1 MGESLSTWTPSCNG
15 AVRVE
20 LSGQR
25 TTSDSGALLLREAL
39 DNSGV
44 IEALE
49 DNLVDQ
55 RNPLRI
61 LIRWPV
67 SCVPWC
73 CSDARGTTPLAQ
85 DRPSQATLSRLLT
98 CLGRND
104 NIDVV
109 HEGLLRLVLWRLT
122 SLKNG
127 ERPRQLTLDIDG
139 LPIEVHGHQGGSA
152 FHGLYGARIDSP
164 LVASLA
170 EIGDMVGGV
179 LREGNAG
186 PAENADTWIPHLV
199 RRLNESTGAQ
209 VRVRIDAGFT
219 DNATLEALEDR
230 EIEYLGRLRSHTG
243 LQKLAAPLLK
253 RPPGRPPEQPR
264 EWCHDLAYQAGSWP
278 APRRV
283 VLVVQERPDDLL
295 LHAFFLVTNLGKF
308 DWPPEKVLALYR
320 KRGSAEAH
328 MGEVKSALDVHLS
341 STDRGASTVQD
352 VMARNEVSLLLSL
365 YAYQV
370 LHGLRCLLERQTRQ
384 GWSLSRMREQV
395 LKAAATLKA
404 ARSANHRSSRSRYR
418 QVVADAAE
426 GVAKADRVELT
437 LQRDH
442 HSIRKRATAA
452 AVGDHDCL
460 DGRNRFQRA
469 IKKRK
474 KDRAPVLLNSYSR

>member
-49 DNLVDQ
+49 DNLVD
-55 RNPLRI
+55 RRHPLRI
-61 LIRWPV
+61 RHSLASQLRTLVLQRAMGWIDLSDTDTLRRDPLWQLA
-67 SCVPWC
+67 
-73 CSDARGTTPLAQ
+73 CSDARGMTPLVQ
-85 DRPSQATLSRLLT
+85 DRPSQATLSRLLS

-104 NIDVV
+104 NIDAV
-109 HEGLLRLVLWRLT
+109 HEGLLRLVVWRLT
-122 SLKNG
+122 SLQNG
-127 ERPRQLTLDIDG
+127 ERPKQLTLDIDG

-152 FHGLYGARIDSP
+152 YHGLYGARIYSP

-170 EIGDMVGGV
+170 ETGDMVGGL

-219 DNATLEALEDR
+219 DNATLAALEERD
-230 EIEYLGRLRSHTG
+230 IEYLGRLRSHTG
-243 LQKLAAPLLK
+243 LQKLAAPHLK

-264 EWCHDLAYQAGSWP
+264 EWCHDLEYQAGSWS

-395 LKAAATLKA
+395 LKVAATLRLH
-404 ARSANHRSSRSRYR
+404 ARRITVHL
-418 QVVADAAE
+418 
-426 GVAKADRVELT
+426 G
-437 LQRDH
+437 
-442 HSIRKRATAA
+442 AA
-452 AVGDHDCL
+452 AD
-460 DGRNRFQRA
+460 
-469 IKKRK
+469 KWW
-474 KDRAPVLLNSYSR
+474 PTLLKGLPKLTALS

>member
-25 TTSDSGALLLREAL
+25 TTSDSGALLLREVL

-61 LIRWPV
+61 RHSLASQLRTLVLQRAMGWIDLSDTDSLRRDPLWQLA
-67 SCVPWC
+67 
-73 CSDARGTTPLAQ
+73 CSDARGMTPLAQ

-104 NIDVV
+104 NIDAV
-109 HEGLLRLVLWRLT
+109 HEGLLRLVVWRLT

-127 ERPRQLTLDIDG
+127 ERPKQLTLDIDG

-152 FHGLYGARIDSP
+152 YHGLYGTRIYSP
-164 LVASLA
+164 LIASLA
-170 EIGDMVGGV
+170 ETGDMVGGL

-199 RRLNESTGAQ
+199 KRLNESTGAQ

-219 DNATLEALEDR
+219 DNDTLEALEERD
-230 EIEYLGRLRSHTG
+230 IEYLGRLRSHKG
-243 LQKLAAPLLK
+243 LQKLAAPFLK

-264 EWCHDLAYQAGSWP
+264 EWCHDLEYQAGSWP

-295 LHAFFLVTNLGKF
+295 LHAFFLVTNLSKF
-308 DWPPEKVLALYR
+308 DWPPEKILALYR

-395 LKAAATLKA
+395 LKVAATLRLH
-404 ARSANHRSSRSRYR
+404 ARRITVHL
-418 QVVADAAE
+418 
-426 GVAKADRVELT
+426 G
-437 LQRDH
+437 
-442 HSIRKRATAA
+442 AA
-452 AVGDHDCL
+452 AD
-460 DGRNRFQRA
+460 
-469 IKKRK
+469 KWW
-474 KDRAPVLLNSYSR
+474 PTLLKGLPKLTALS

>member
-49 DNLVDQ
+49 DNLVD
-55 RNPLRI
+55 RRHPLRI
-61 LIRWPV
+61 RHSLASQLRTLVLQRAMGWIDLSDTDTLRRDPLWQLA
-67 SCVPWC
+67 
-73 CSDARGTTPLAQ
+73 CSDARGMTPLVQ
-85 DRPSQATLSRLLT
+85 DRPSQATLSRLLS

-104 NIDVV
+104 NIDAV
-109 HEGLLRLVLWRLT
+109 HEGLLRLVVWRLT
-122 SLKNG
+122 SLQNG
-127 ERPRQLTLDIDG
+127 ERPKQLTLDIDG
-139 LPIEVHGHQGGSA
+139 LPIEVHGHQGGSVY
-152 FHGLYGARIDSP
+152 HGLYGARIYSP

-170 EIGDMVGGV
+170 ETGDMVGGL

-219 DNATLEALEDR
+219 DNATLEALEECD
-230 EIEYLGRLRSHTG
+230 IEYLGRLRSHSG
-243 LQKLAAPLLK
+243 LQKLAAPHLK

-264 EWCHDLAYQAGSWP
+264 EWCHDLEYQAGSWS

-395 LKAAATLKA
+395 LKVTATLRLHARRITVHLGAAADKWWPTLLK
-404 ARSANHRSSRSRYR
+404 
-418 QVVADAAE
+418 
-426 GVAKADRVELT
+426 GLPKLT
-437 LQRDH
+437 AL
-442 HSIRKRATAA
+442 S
-452 AVGDHDCL
+452 
-460 DGRNRFQRA
+460 
-469 IKKRK
+469 
-474 KDRAPVLLNSYSR
+474 

>member
-1 MGESLSTWTPSCNG
+1 MFLPEHDSRGPLAMGESLSTWTPSCNG
-15 AVRVE
+15 SVRVE

-49 DNLVDQ
+49 DNLVD
-55 RNPLRI
+55 RRHPLRI
-61 LIRWPV
+61 RHSLASQLRTLVLQRAMGWIDLSDTDTLRRDPLWQLA
-67 SCVPWC
+67 
-73 CSDARGTTPLAQ
+73 CSDARGMTPLVQ
-85 DRPSQATLSRLLT
+85 DRPSQATLSRLLS

-104 NIDVV
+104 NIDAV
-109 HEGLLRLVLWRLT
+109 HEGLLRLVVWRLT
-122 SLKNG
+122 SLQNG
-127 ERPRQLTLDIDG
+127 ERPKQLTLDIDG
-139 LPIEVHGHQGGSA
+139 LPIKVHGHQDGSA
-152 FHGLYGARIDSP
+152 YHGLYGARIYSP

-170 EIGDMVGGV
+170 ETGDMVGGL

-219 DNATLEALEDR
+219 DNATLEALEERD
-230 EIEYLGRLRSHTG
+230 IEYLGRLRSHSG
-243 LQKLAAPLLK
+243 LQKLAAPHLK

-264 EWCHDLAYQAGSWP
+264 EWCHDLEYQAGSWS

-395 LKAAATLKA
+395 LKVAATLRLH
-404 ARSANHRSSRSRYR
+404 ARRITVHL
-418 QVVADAAE
+418 
-426 GVAKADRVELT
+426 G
-437 LQRDH
+437 
-442 HSIRKRATAA
+442 AA
-452 AVGDHDCL
+452 AD
-460 DGRNRFQRA
+460 
-469 IKKRK
+469 KWW
-474 KDRAPVLLNSYSR
+474 PTLLKGLPKLTPLS

>member
-1 MGESLSTWTPSCNG
+1 MGENLSTWTPSCNG

-49 DNLVDQ
+49 DNLVDL
-55 RNPLRI
+55 RNPLRVRHSLASQLRTLVLQRAMGWI
-61 LIRWPV
+61 DLSDTDSLRRDRLWQLA
-67 SCVPWC
+67 
-73 CSDARGTTPLAQ
+73 CSDARGTMPLAQ
-85 DRPSQATLSRLLT
+85 DRPSQATLSRLLS
-98 CLGRND
+98 CLGRDD
-104 NIDVV
+104 NIDAV
-109 HEGLLRLVLWRLT
+109 HEGLLRLVVWRLT
-122 SLKNG
+122 SLQNG
-127 ERPRQLTLDIDG
+127 ERPKQLTLDIDG

-152 FHGLYGARIDSP
+152 YHGLYGARIYSP

-170 EIGDMVGGV
+170 ETGDMVGGL

-199 RRLNESTGAQ
+199 KRLNESTGAQ

-219 DNATLEALEDR
+219 DNDTLEALEDR
-230 EIEYLGRLRSHTG
+230 GIEYLGRLRSHTG
-243 LQKLAAPLLK
+243 LQKLAAPHLK

-264 EWCHDLAYQAGSWP
+264 EWCHDLEYQAGSWS

-395 LKAAATLKA
+395 LKVAATLRLH
-404 ARSANHRSSRSRYR
+404 ARRITVHL
-418 QVVADAAE
+418 
-426 GVAKADRVELT
+426 G
-437 LQRDH
+437 
-442 HSIRKRATAA
+442 AA
-452 AVGDHDCL
+452 AD
-460 DGRNRFQRA
+460 
-469 IKKRK
+469 KWW
-474 KDRAPVLLNSYSR
+474 PTLLKGLPKLTALS

>member
-49 DNLVDQ
+49 DNLVD
-55 RNPLRI
+55 RRHPLRI
-61 LIRWPV
+61 RHSLASQLRTLVLQRAMGWIDLSDTDTLRRDPLWQLA
-67 SCVPWC
+67 
-73 CSDARGTTPLAQ
+73 CSDARGMTPLAQ
-85 DRPSQATLSRLLT
+85 ERPSQATLSRLLT

-104 NIDVV
+104 NIDAV
-109 HEGLLRLVLWRLT
+109 HEGLLRLVVWRLT

-127 ERPRQLTLDIDG
+127 ERPEQLTLDIDG
-139 LPIEVHGHQGGSA
+139 LPIEVHGYQGGSA
-152 FHGLYGARIDSP
+152 FHGLYGARIYSP

-170 EIGDMVGGV
+170 ETGDMVGGL

-199 RRLNESTGAQ
+199 RRLNESLGAR

-219 DNATLEALEDR
+219 DNDTLEALEDR
-230 EIEYLGRLRSHTG
+230 GIEYLGRLRSHSG
-243 LQKLAAPLLK
+243 LQKLAAPYLK
-253 RPPGRPPEQPR
+253 RPRGRPPEQPR
-264 EWCHDLAYQAGSWP
+264 EWCHDLEYQAGSWP

-308 DWPPEKVLALYR
+308 AWPPEKVLALYR

-352 VMARNEVSLLLSL
+352 VMARNEVSLLLNL

-370 LHGLRCLLERQTRQ
+370 LHGLRRLLESRTHQ

-395 LKAAATLKA
+395 LKVAATLSLH
-404 ARSANHRSSRSRYR
+404 ARRITVHLG
-418 QVVADAAE
+418 DAADKWWPTLLK
-426 GVAKADRVELT
+426 GLPRLT
-437 LQRDH
+437 
-442 HSIRKRATAA
+442 
-452 AVGDHDCL
+452 
-460 DGRNRFQRA
+460 
-469 IKKRK
+469 
-474 KDRAPVLLNSYSR
+474 VLS

>member
-1 MGESLSTWTPSCNG
+1 MFLPEHDSRGPLAMGESLSTWTPSCNG

-49 DNLVDQ
+49 DNLVD
-55 RNPLRI
+55 RRHPLRI
-61 LIRWPV
+61 RHSLASQLRTLVLQRAMGWIDLSDTDTLRRDPLWQLA
-67 SCVPWC
+67 
-73 CSDARGTTPLAQ
+73 CSDARGMTPLVQ
-85 DRPSQATLSRLLT
+85 DRPSQATLSRLLS

-104 NIDVV
+104 NIDAV
-109 HEGLLRLVLWRLT
+109 HEGLLRLVVWRLT
-122 SLKNG
+122 SLQNG
-127 ERPRQLTLDIDG
+127 ERPKQLTLDIDG

-152 FHGLYGARIDSP
+152 FHGLYGARIYSP

-170 EIGDMVGGV
+170 ETGDMLGGL

-219 DNATLEALEDR
+219 DNATLEALEER
-230 EIEYLGRLRSHTG
+230 NIEYLGRLRSHSG
-243 LQKLAAPLLK
+243 LQKLAAPHLK
-253 RPPGRPPEQPR
+253 RPPGRPPEHPR
-264 EWCHDLAYQAGSWP
+264 EWCHDLEYQAGSWS

-283 VLVVQERPDDLL
+283 MLVVQERPDDLL

-395 LKAAATLKA
+395 LKVAATLRLH
-404 ARSANHRSSRSRYR
+404 ARRITVHL
-418 QVVADAAE
+418 
-426 GVAKADRVELT
+426 G
-437 LQRDH
+437 
-442 HSIRKRATAA
+442 AA
-452 AVGDHDCL
+452 AD
-460 DGRNRFQRA
+460 
-469 IKKRK
+469 KWW
-474 KDRAPVLLNSYSR
+474 PTLLKGLPKLTALS

>member
-49 DNLVDQ
+49 DNLVD
-55 RNPLRI
+55 RRHPLRI
-61 LIRWPV
+61 LHSLASQLRTLVLQRAMGWIDLSDTDTLRRDPLWQLA
-67 SCVPWC
+67 
-73 CSDARGTTPLAQ
+73 CSDARGMTPLVQ
-85 DRPSQATLSRLLT
+85 DRPSQATLSRLLS

-104 NIDVV
+104 NIDAV
-109 HEGLLRLVLWRLT
+109 HEGLLRLVVWRLT
-122 SLKNG
+122 SLQNG
-127 ERPRQLTLDIDG
+127 ERPKQLTLDIDG

-152 FHGLYGARIDSP
+152 YHGLYGARIYSP

-170 EIGDMVGGV
+170 ETGDMVGGL

-219 DNATLEALEDR
+219 DNATLAALEERD
-230 EIEYLGRLRSHTG
+230 IEYLGRLRSHTG
-243 LQKLAAPLLK
+243 LQKLAAPHLK

-264 EWCHDLAYQAGSWP
+264 EWCHDLEYQAGSWS

-395 LKAAATLKA
+395 LKVAATLRLH
-404 ARSANHRSSRSRYR
+404 ARRITVHL
-418 QVVADAAE
+418 
-426 GVAKADRVELT
+426 G
-437 LQRDH
+437 
-442 HSIRKRATAA
+442 AA
-452 AVGDHDCL
+452 AD
-460 DGRNRFQRA
+460 
-469 IKKRK
+469 KWW
-474 KDRAPVLLNSYSR
+474 PTLLKGLPKLTALS

>member
-1 MGESLSTWTPSCNG
+1 MGESLSTWTPSCNSS
-15 AVRVE
+15 VRVE

-49 DNLVDQ
+49 DNLVDL
-55 RNPLRI
+55 RNPLRVRHSLASQLRTLVLQRAMGWI
-61 LIRWPV
+61 DLSDTDSLRRDRLWQLA
-67 SCVPWC
+67 
-73 CSDARGTTPLAQ
+73 CSDARGTMPLAQ

-152 FHGLYGARIDSP
+152 YHGLYGARIYSP

-170 EIGDMVGGV
+170 ETGDMVGGL

-199 RRLNESTGAQ
+199 KRLNESTGAQ

-219 DNATLEALEDR
+219 DNDTLEALEDR
-230 EIEYLGRLRSHTG
+230 GIEYLGRLRSHTG

-264 EWCHDLAYQAGSWP
+264 EWCHDLEYQAGSWS

-341 STDRGASTVQD
+341 STDRGASTVQG

-395 LKAAATLKA
+395 LKVAATLRLH
-404 ARSANHRSSRSRYR
+404 ARRITVHL
-418 QVVADAAE
+418 
-426 GVAKADRVELT
+426 G
-437 LQRDH
+437 
-442 HSIRKRATAA
+442 AA
-452 AVGDHDCL
+452 AD
-460 DGRNRFQRA
+460 
-469 IKKRK
+469 KWW
-474 KDRAPVLLNSYSR
+474 PTLLKGLPKLTALS

>member
-1 MGESLSTWTPSCNG
+1 MGESLSTWTPSCNSS
-15 AVRVE
+15 VRVE

-49 DNLVDQ
+49 DNLVDL
-55 RNPLRI
+55 RNPLRVRHSLASQLRTLVLQRAMGWI
-61 LIRWPV
+61 DLSDTDSLRRDRLWQLA
-67 SCVPWC
+67 

-104 NIDVV
+104 NIDAV

-152 FHGLYGARIDSP
+152 YHGLYGARIYSP

-170 EIGDMVGGV
+170 ETGDMVGGL

-199 RRLNESTGAQ
+199 KRLNESTGAQ

-219 DNATLEALEDR
+219 DNDTLEALEDR
-230 EIEYLGRLRSHTG
+230 GIEYLGRLRSHTG

-308 DWPPEKVLALYR
+308 DWPPEKILALYR

-395 LKAAATLKA
+395 LKVAATLRLH
-404 ARSANHRSSRSRYR
+404 ARRITVHL
-418 QVVADAAE
+418 
-426 GVAKADRVELT
+426 G
-437 LQRDH
+437 
-442 HSIRKRATAA
+442 AA
-452 AVGDHDCL
+452 AD
-460 DGRNRFQRA
+460 
-469 IKKRK
+469 KWW
-474 KDRAPVLLNSYSR
+474 PTLLKGLPKLTALS

>member
-44 IEALE
+44 VEALE
-49 DNLVDQ
+49 DNLVDL

-61 LIRWPV
+61 RHSLASQLRTLVLQRAMGWIDLSDTDSLRRDPLWQLA
-67 SCVPWC
+67 
-73 CSDARGTTPLAQ
+73 CSDARGMTPLAQ

-104 NIDVV
+104 NIDAV

-152 FHGLYGARIDSP
+152 YHGLYGARIYSP

-170 EIGDMVGGV
+170 ETGDMVGGL

-199 RRLNESTGAQ
+199 KRLNESTGAQ

-219 DNATLEALEDR
+219 DNDTLEALEDR
-230 EIEYLGRLRSHTG
+230 GIEYLGRLRSHTG

-264 EWCHDLAYQAGSWP
+264 EWCHDLEYQAGSWS

-395 LKAAATLKA
+395 LKVAATLRLH
-404 ARSANHRSSRSRYR
+404 ARRITVHL
-418 QVVADAAE
+418 
-426 GVAKADRVELT
+426 G
-437 LQRDH
+437 
-442 HSIRKRATAA
+442 AA
-452 AVGDHDCL
+452 AD
-460 DGRNRFQRA
+460 
-469 IKKRK
+469 KWW
-474 KDRAPVLLNSYSR
+474 PTLLKGLPKLTALS

>member
-49 DNLVDQ
+49 DNLVD
-55 RNPLRI
+55 RRHPLRI
-61 LIRWPV
+61 LHSLASQLRTLVLQRAMGWIDLSDTDSLRRDRLWQLA
-67 SCVPWC
+67 
-73 CSDARGTTPLAQ
+73 CSDARGTMPLAQ

-152 FHGLYGARIDSP
+152 YHGLYGARIYSP

-170 EIGDMVGGV
+170 ETGDMVGGL

-199 RRLNESTGAQ
+199 KRLNESTGAQ

-219 DNATLEALEDR
+219 DNDTLEALEDR
-230 EIEYLGRLRSHTG
+230 GIEYLGRLRSHTG

-395 LKAAATLKA
+395 LKVAATLRLH
-404 ARSANHRSSRSRYR
+404 ARRITVHL
-418 QVVADAAE
+418 
-426 GVAKADRVELT
+426 G
-437 LQRDH
+437 
-442 HSIRKRATAA
+442 AA
-452 AVGDHDCL
+452 AD
-460 DGRNRFQRA
+460 
-469 IKKRK
+469 KWW
-474 KDRAPVLLNSYSR
+474 PTLLKGLPKLTALS

>member
-1 MGESLSTWTPSCNG
+1 MGESLSTWTPSCNSS
-15 AVRVE
+15 VRVE

-49 DNLVDQ
+49 DNLVDL
-55 RNPLRI
+55 RNPLRVRHSLASQLRTLVLQRAMGWI
-61 LIRWPV
+61 DLSDTDSLRRDRLWQLA
-67 SCVPWC
+67 
-73 CSDARGTTPLAQ
+73 CSDARGTMPLAQ

-152 FHGLYGARIDSP
+152 YHGLYGARIYSP

-170 EIGDMVGGV
+170 ETGDMVGGL

-199 RRLNESTGAQ
+199 KRLNESTGAQ

-219 DNATLEALEDR
+219 DNDTLEALEDR
-230 EIEYLGRLRSHTG
+230 GIEYLGRLRSHTG

-264 EWCHDLAYQAGSWP
+264 EWCHDLEYQAGSWS

-308 DWPPEKVLALYR
+308 DWPPEKILALYR

-395 LKAAATLKA
+395 LKVAATLRLH
-404 ARSANHRSSRSRYR
+404 ARRITVHL
-418 QVVADAAE
+418 
-426 GVAKADRVELT
+426 G
-437 LQRDH
+437 
-442 HSIRKRATAA
+442 AA
-452 AVGDHDCL
+452 AD
-460 DGRNRFQRA
+460 
-469 IKKRK
+469 KWW
-474 KDRAPVLLNSYSR
+474 PTLLKGLPKLTALS

>member
-1 MGESLSTWTPSCNG
+1 MGETVSPWIPSCNG
-15 AVRVE
+15 SIRVE
-20 LSGQR
+20 LDGQR

-44 IEALE
+44 IDALE
-49 DNLVDQ
+49 DNLFDQ
-55 RNPLRI
+55 RDPLRI
-61 LIRWPV
+61 RHSLASQLRTLVLQRAMGWIDLSDTDTLRHDPLWQLA
-67 SCVPWC
+67 
-73 CSDARGTTPLAQ
+73 CSDARGMTPLAQ

-98 CLGRND
+98 CLGRSD
-104 NIDVV
+104 NIDAV
-109 HEGLLRLVLWRLT
+109 HEGLLRLVVWRLT
-122 SLKNG
+122 SLEKG
-127 ERPRQLTLDIDG
+127 KRPDQLTLDIDG

-152 FHGLYGARIDSP
+152 FHGHYGARIYSP

-170 EIGDMVGGV
+170 ETGDMVGGL

-186 PAENADTWIPHLV
+186 PAEHADTWIPHLV

-219 DNATLEALEDR
+219 GNATLEALEERD
-230 EIEYLGRLRSHTG
+230 IEYLGRLRSHTG
-243 LQKLAAPLLK
+243 LQQLAEPYLK
-253 RPPGRPPEQPR
+253 RPRGRRPEQPR
-264 EWCHDLAYQAGSWP
+264 EWCHNLEYQAGSWSS
-278 APRRV
+278 PRRV

-295 LHAFFLVTNLGKF
+295 LHAFFLVTNLSKF

-370 LHGLRCLLERQTRQ
+370 LHGLRCLLVRQTRQ

-395 LKAAATLKA
+395 LKIAATISRH
-404 ARSANHRSSRSRYR
+404 ARRITVHLG
-418 QVVADAAE
+418 DAADKWWPTLLK
-426 GVAKADRVELT
+426 GLPKLT
-437 LQRDH
+437 AL
-442 HSIRKRATAA
+442 S
-452 AVGDHDCL
+452 
-460 DGRNRFQRA
+460 
-469 IKKRK
+469 
-474 KDRAPVLLNSYSR
+474 

>member
-1 MGESLSTWTPSCNG
+1 MGETLTTWSPSCNG
-15 AVRVE
+15 SVRVE

-49 DNLVDQ
+49 DNLVDF

-61 LIRWPV
+61 RHSLASQLRTLVLQRAMGWIDLSDTDTLRRDPLWQLA
-67 SCVPWC
+67 
-73 CSDARGTTPLAQ
+73 CSDARGMTPLAQ

-104 NIDVV
+104 NIDAV
-109 HEGLLRLVLWRLT
+109 HEGLLRLVVWRLA
-122 SLKNG
+122 SLQNG
-127 ERPRQLTLDIDG
+127 ERPKQLTLDIDG

-152 FHGLYGARIDSP
+152 FHGLYGARIYSP

-170 EIGDMVGGV
+170 ETGDMVGGL

-199 RRLNESTGAQ
+199 RRLNESTGAH

-219 DNATLEALEDR
+219 DNDTLAALEERD
-230 EIEYLGRLRSHTG
+230 IEYLGRLRSHTG
-243 LQKLAAPLLK
+243 LQKLAAPHLK

-264 EWCHDLAYQAGSWP
+264 EWCHDLEYQAGSWS

-295 LHAFFLVTNLGKF
+295 LHAFFLVTNLSKF

-384 GWSLSRMREQV
+384 GWSLSRMREQM
-395 LKAAATLKA
+395 LKVAATLSLH
-404 ARSANHRSSRSRYR
+404 ARRISVHL
-418 QVVADAAE
+418 
-426 GVAKADRVELT
+426 G
-437 LQRDH
+437 
-442 HSIRKRATAA
+442 AA
-452 AVGDHDCL
+452 AD
-460 DGRNRFQRA
+460 
-469 IKKRK
+469 KWW
-474 KDRAPVLLNSYSR
+474 PTLLKGLPKLTALS

>member
-1 MGESLSTWTPSCNG
+1 MGESLSTWTPSCNSS
-15 AVRVE
+15 VRVE

-39 DNSGV
+39 DNSGAV
-44 IEALE
+44 EALE
-49 DNLVDQ
+49 DNLVDP
-55 RNPLRI
+55 RHPLRI
-61 LIRWPV
+61 RHSLASQLRTLVLQRAMGWIDLSDTDSLRRDRLWQLA
-67 SCVPWC
+67 
-73 CSDARGTTPLAQ
+73 CSDARGTMPLAQ

-152 FHGLYGARIDSP
+152 YHGLYGARIYSP

-170 EIGDMVGGV
+170 ETGDMVGGL

-199 RRLNESTGAQ
+199 KRLNESTGAQ

-219 DNATLEALEDR
+219 DNDTLEALEDR
-230 EIEYLGRLRSHTG
+230 GIEYLGRLRSHTG

-341 STDRGASTVQD
+341 STDRGASTVQG

-395 LKAAATLKA
+395 LKVAATLRLH
-404 ARSANHRSSRSRYR
+404 ARRITVHL
-418 QVVADAAE
+418 
-426 GVAKADRVELT
+426 G
-437 LQRDH
+437 
-442 HSIRKRATAA
+442 AA
-452 AVGDHDCL
+452 AD
-460 DGRNRFQRA
+460 
-469 IKKRK
+469 KWW
-474 KDRAPVLLNSYSR
+474 PTLLKGLPKLTALS

>member
-49 DNLVDQ
+49 DNLVD
-55 RNPLRI
+55 RRHPLRI
-61 LIRWPV
+61 LHSLASQLRTLVLQRAMGWIDLSDTDTLRRDPLWQLA
-67 SCVPWC
+67 
-73 CSDARGTTPLAQ
+73 CSDARGTMPLAQ

-152 FHGLYGARIDSP
+152 YHGLYGARIYSP

-170 EIGDMVGGV
+170 ETGDMVGGL

-199 RRLNESTGAQ
+199 KRLNESTGAQ

-219 DNATLEALEDR
+219 DNDTLEALEDR
-230 EIEYLGRLRSHTG
+230 GIEYLGRLRSHTG

-264 EWCHDLAYQAGSWP
+264 EWCHDLAYQAGSWS

-295 LHAFFLVTNLGKF
+295 LHAFFLVTNLSKF

-341 STDRGASTVQD
+341 STDRGASTVQG

-395 LKAAATLKA
+395 LKVAATLRLH
-404 ARSANHRSSRSRYR
+404 ARRITVHL
-418 QVVADAAE
+418 
-426 GVAKADRVELT
+426 G
-437 LQRDH
+437 
-442 HSIRKRATAA
+442 AA
-452 AVGDHDCL
+452 AD
-460 DGRNRFQRA
+460 
-469 IKKRK
+469 KWW
-474 KDRAPVLLNSYSR
+474 PTLLKGLPKLTALS

>member
-1 MGESLSTWTPSCNG
+1 MGERLSAWTPSCNG
-15 AVRVE
+15 SVRVE

-49 DNLVDQ
+49 DNLID
-55 RNPLRI
+55 RRHPLRVRHSLASQLRTLVLQRAMGWI
-61 LIRWPV
+61 DLSDTDMLRRDPLWQLA
-67 SCVPWC
+67 
-73 CSDARGTTPLAQ
+73 CSDARGMTPLDQ

-98 CLGRND
+98 CLGRDD
-104 NIDVV
+104 NIDTV
-109 HEGLLRLVLWRLT
+109 HEGLLRLVVWRLA
-122 SLKNG
+122 SLKHG
-127 ERPRQLTLDIDG
+127 ERPKQLTLDIDG

-152 FHGLYGARIDSP
+152 FHGLYGARIYSP

-170 EIGDMVGGV
+170 ETGDMVGGL

-199 RRLNESTGAQ
+199 QRLNESTGAQ
-209 VRVRIDAGFT
+209 IRVRIDAGFT
-219 DNATLEALEDR
+219 DNDTLEALEDR
-230 EIEYLGRLRSHTG
+230 HIEYLGRLRSHTG
-243 LQKLAAPLLK
+243 LQALAEPYLR
-253 RPPGRPPEQPR
+253 RPRGRPPEAPC
-264 EWCHDLAYQAGSWP
+264 EWCHDLEYQAGSWP
-278 APRRV
+278 TPRRV

-295 LHAFFLVTNLGKF
+295 LHAFFLVTNLGNF

-395 LKAAATLKA
+395 LKVAATLSLH
-404 ARSANHRSSRSRYR
+404 ARRITV
-418 QVVADAAE
+418 QLGDAADKWWPTLLK
-426 GVAKADRVELT
+426 GLPKLT
-437 LQRDH
+437 ALR
-442 HSIRKRATAA
+442 
-452 AVGDHDCL
+452 
-460 DGRNRFQRA
+460 
-469 IKKRK
+469 
-474 KDRAPVLLNSYSR
+474 

>member
-49 DNLVDQ
+49 DNLVDL
-55 RNPLRI
+55 RNPLRVRHSLASQLRTLVLQRAMGWI
-61 LIRWPV
+61 DLSETDTLRRDPLWQLA
-67 SCVPWC
+67 
-73 CSDARGTTPLAQ
+73 CSDARGMTPLAQ

-104 NIDVV
+104 NIDAV

-127 ERPRQLTLDIDG
+127 ERPKQLTLDIDG

-152 FHGLYGARIDSP
+152 YHGLYGTRIYSP
-164 LVASLA
+164 LIASLA
-170 EIGDMVGGV
+170 ETGDMVGGL

-199 RRLNESTGAQ
+199 KRLNESTGAQ

-219 DNATLEALEDR
+219 DNDTLEALE
-230 EIEYLGRLRSHTG
+230 EHNIEYLGRLRSHKG
-243 LQKLAAPLLK
+243 LQKLAAPYLK
-253 RPPGRPPEQPR
+253 RPRGRPPEQPR
-264 EWCHDLAYQAGSWP
+264 EWCHDLEYQAGSWP

-395 LKAAATLKA
+395 LKVAATLRLH
-404 ARSANHRSSRSRYR
+404 ARRITVHL
-418 QVVADAAE
+418 
-426 GVAKADRVELT
+426 G
-437 LQRDH
+437 
-442 HSIRKRATAA
+442 AA
-452 AVGDHDCL
+452 AD
-460 DGRNRFQRA
+460 
-469 IKKRK
+469 KWW
-474 KDRAPVLLNSYSR
+474 PTLLKGLPKLTALS

>member
-15 AVRVE
+15 SVRVE

-49 DNLVDQ
+49 DNLVDL
-55 RNPLRI
+55 RNPLRVRHSLASQLRTLVLQRAMGWI
-61 LIRWPV
+61 DLSDTDTLRRDPLWQLA
-67 SCVPWC
+67 
-73 CSDARGTTPLAQ
+73 CSDARGMTPLAQ

-127 ERPRQLTLDIDG
+127 ERPKQLTLDIDG

-152 FHGLYGARIDSP
+152 FHGLYGARIYSP

-170 EIGDMVGGV
+170 ETGDMVGGL

-199 RRLNESTGAQ
+199 KRLNESTGAQ

-219 DNATLEALEDR
+219 DNDTLEALEDR
-230 EIEYLGRLRSHTG
+230 GIEYLGRLRSHTG

-395 LKAAATLKA
+395 LKVAATLRLH
-404 ARSANHRSSRSRYR
+404 ARRITVHL
-418 QVVADAAE
+418 
-426 GVAKADRVELT
+426 G
-437 LQRDH
+437 
-442 HSIRKRATAA
+442 AA
-452 AVGDHDCL
+452 AD
-460 DGRNRFQRA
+460 
-469 IKKRK
+469 KWW
-474 KDRAPVLLNSYSR
+474 PTLLKGLPKLTALS

>member
-15 AVRVE
+15 TVRVE

-39 DNSGV
+39 DNSGAV
-44 IEALE
+44 EALE
-49 DNLVDQ
+49 DNLVDP
-55 RNPLRI
+55 RHPLRI
-61 LIRWPV
+61 RHSLASQLRTLVLQRAMGWIDLSDTDSLRRDPLWQLA
-67 SCVPWC
+67 
-73 CSDARGTTPLAQ
+73 CSDARGMTPLAQ

-152 FHGLYGARIDSP
+152 YHGLYGARIYSP

-170 EIGDMVGGV
+170 ETGDMVGGL

-199 RRLNESTGAQ
+199 KRLNESTGAQ

-219 DNATLEALEDR
+219 DNDTLEALEDR
-230 EIEYLGRLRSHTG
+230 GIEYLGRLRSHTG

-295 LHAFFLVTNLGKF
+295 LHAFFLVTNLSKF

-395 LKAAATLKA
+395 LKVAATLRLH
-404 ARSANHRSSRSRYR
+404 ARRITVHL
-418 QVVADAAE
+418 
-426 GVAKADRVELT
+426 G
-437 LQRDH
+437 
-442 HSIRKRATAA
+442 AA
-452 AVGDHDCL
+452 AD
-460 DGRNRFQRA
+460 
-469 IKKRK
+469 KWW
-474 KDRAPVLLNSYSR
+474 PTLLKGLPKLTALS

>member
-15 AVRVE
+15 SVRVE

-49 DNLVDQ
+49 DNLVDL
-55 RNPLRI
+55 RNPLRVRHSLASQLRTLVLQRAMGWI
-61 LIRWPV
+61 DLSDTDTLRRDPLWQLA
-67 SCVPWC
+67 
-73 CSDARGTTPLAQ
+73 CSDARGMTPLAQ

-127 ERPRQLTLDIDG
+127 DRPKQLTLDIDG

-152 FHGLYGARIDSP
+152 YHGLYGTRIYSP

-170 EIGDMVGGV
+170 ETGDMVGGL

-199 RRLNESTGAQ
+199 KRLNESTGAQ

-219 DNATLEALEDR
+219 DNDTLEALEDR
-230 EIEYLGRLRSHTG
+230 GIEYLGRLRSHTG

-264 EWCHDLAYQAGSWP
+264 EWCHDLEYQAGTWP

-328 MGEVKSALDVHLS
+328 MGEVKSALDVNLS

-395 LKAAATLKA
+395 LKVAATLRLH
-404 ARSANHRSSRSRYR
+404 ARRITVHL
-418 QVVADAAE
+418 
-426 GVAKADRVELT
+426 G
-437 LQRDH
+437 
-442 HSIRKRATAA
+442 AA
-452 AVGDHDCL
+452 AD
-460 DGRNRFQRA
+460 
-469 IKKRK
+469 KWW
-474 KDRAPVLLNSYSR
+474 PTLLKGLPKLTALS

>member
-15 AVRVE
+15 SVRVE

-49 DNLVDQ
+49 DNLVD
-55 RNPLRI
+55 RRHPLRI
-61 LIRWPV
+61 LHSLASQLRTLVLQRAMGWIDLSDTDTLRRDPLWQLA
-67 SCVPWC
+67 

-85 DRPSQATLSRLLT
+85 DRPSQATLSRLLS

-104 NIDVV
+104 NIDAV
-109 HEGLLRLVLWRLT
+109 HEGLLRLVVWRLT
-122 SLKNG
+122 SLQNG
-127 ERPRQLTLDIDG
+127 ERPKQLTLDIDG

-152 FHGLYGARIDSP
+152 FHGLYGARIYSP

-170 EIGDMVGGV
+170 ETGDMVGGL

-219 DNATLEALEDR
+219 DNATLEALEERD
-230 EIEYLGRLRSHTG
+230 IEYLGRLRSHSG
-243 LQKLAAPLLK
+243 LQKLAAPHLK

-264 EWCHDLAYQAGSWP
+264 EWCHDLEYQAGSWS

-341 STDRGASTVQD
+341 STDRGASTVQE

-395 LKAAATLKA
+395 LKVAATLRLH
-404 ARSANHRSSRSRYR
+404 ARRITVHL
-418 QVVADAAE
+418 
-426 GVAKADRVELT
+426 G
-437 LQRDH
+437 
-442 HSIRKRATAA
+442 AA
-452 AVGDHDCL
+452 AD
-460 DGRNRFQRA
+460 
-469 IKKRK
+469 KWW
-474 KDRAPVLLNSYSR
+474 PTLLKGLPKLTALS

>member
-49 DNLVDQ
+49 DNLVDL

-61 LIRWPV
+61 HHSLASQLRTLVLQRAMGWIDLSDTDTLRRDPLWQLA
-67 SCVPWC
+67 
-73 CSDARGTTPLAQ
+73 CSDARGMTPLAQ
-85 DRPSQATLSRLLT
+85 DRPSQATLSRLLS

-104 NIDVV
+104 NIDAV
-109 HEGLLRLVLWRLT
+109 HEGLLRLVVWRLS
-122 SLKNG
+122 SLQNG
-127 ERPRQLTLDIDG
+127 ERPKQLTLDIDG

-152 FHGLYGARIDSP
+152 FHGLYGARIYSP

-170 EIGDMVGGV
+170 ETGDMVGGL

-230 EIEYLGRLRSHTG
+230 GIEYLGRLRSHTG
-243 LQKLAAPLLK
+243 LQKLAAPHLK

-264 EWCHDLAYQAGSWP
+264 EWSHDLEYQAGSWS

-370 LHGLRCLLERQTRQ
+370 LHGLSCLLERQTRQ
-384 GWSLSRMREQV
+384 GWSLSRIREQV
-395 LKAAATLKA
+395 LKVAATLRLH
-404 ARSANHRSSRSRYR
+404 ARRITVHL
-418 QVVADAAE
+418 
-426 GVAKADRVELT
+426 G
-437 LQRDH
+437 
-442 HSIRKRATAA
+442 AA
-452 AVGDHDCL
+452 AD
-460 DGRNRFQRA
+460 
-469 IKKRK
+469 KWW
-474 KDRAPVLLNSYSR
+474 PTLLKGLPKLTALS

>member
-1 MGESLSTWTPSCNG
+1 MGESLSTWTPSCNCS
-15 AVRVE
+15 VRVE

-49 DNLVDQ
+49 DNLVDL
-55 RNPLRI
+55 RNPLRVRHSLASQLRTLVLQRAMGWI
-61 LIRWPV
+61 DLSDTDSLRRDRLWQLA
-67 SCVPWC
+67 
-73 CSDARGTTPLAQ
+73 CSDARGTMPLAQ

-152 FHGLYGARIDSP
+152 YHGLYGARIYSP

-170 EIGDMVGGV
+170 ETGDMVGGL

-341 STDRGASTVQD
+341 STDRGASTVQG

-395 LKAAATLKA
+395 LKVAATLRLH
-404 ARSANHRSSRSRYR
+404 ARRITVHL
-418 QVVADAAE
+418 
-426 GVAKADRVELT
+426 G
-437 LQRDH
+437 
-442 HSIRKRATAA
+442 AA
-452 AVGDHDCL
+452 AD
-460 DGRNRFQRA
+460 
-469 IKKRK
+469 KWW
-474 KDRAPVLLNSYSR
+474 PTLLKGLPKLTALS

>member
-44 IEALE
+44 VEALE
-49 DNLVDQ
+49 DNLVDL

-61 LIRWPV
+61 HHSLASQLRTLVLQRAMGWIDLSDTDTLRRDPLWQLA
-67 SCVPWC
+67 
-73 CSDARGTTPLAQ
+73 CSDARGMTPLAQ

-104 NIDVV
+104 NIDTL
-109 HEGLLRLVLWRLT
+109 HEGLLRLVVWRLT
-122 SLKNG
+122 SLQNG
-127 ERPRQLTLDIDG
+127 EWPKQLTLDIDG

-152 FHGLYGARIDSP
+152 FHGLYGARIYSP

-170 EIGDMVGGV
+170 ETGDMVGGL

-219 DNATLEALEDR
+219 DNDTLEALEERD
-230 EIEYLGRLRSHTG
+230 IEYLGRLRSHKG

-264 EWCHDLAYQAGSWP
+264 EWCHDLEYQAGTWP

-365 YAYQV
+365 YAYQI
-370 LHGLRCLLERQTRQ
+370 LHGLRCLLERQTRHA
-384 GWSLSRMREQV
+384 WSLSRMREQV
-395 LKAAATLKA
+395 LKVAATLRLH
-404 ARSANHRSSRSRYR
+404 ARRITVHL
-418 QVVADAAE
+418 
-426 GVAKADRVELT
+426 G
-437 LQRDH
+437 
-442 HSIRKRATAA
+442 AA
-452 AVGDHDCL
+452 AD
-460 DGRNRFQRA
+460 
-469 IKKRK
+469 KWW
-474 KDRAPVLLNSYSR
+474 PTLLKGLPKLTALS

>member
-1 MGESLSTWTPSCNG
+1 MLN
-15 AVRVE
+15 
-20 LSGQR
+20 
-25 TTSDSGALLLREAL
+25 
-39 DNSGV
+39 
-44 IEALE
+44 LE
-49 DNLVDQ
+49 T
-55 RNPLRI
+55 
-61 LIRWPV
+61 PV
-67 SCVPWC
+67 SNTKLQVWVGILEH
-73 CSDARGTTPLAQ
+73 AIQIFQPLAKFASPVSVEDIIQ
-85 DRPSQATLSRLLT
+85 YGLVVLINQHHDALPMDMLGVLDQVGEIVGNSLRRR
-98 CLGRND
+98 CLNF
-104 NIDVV
+104 V
-109 HEGLLRLVLWRLT
+109 HEGLLRLVVWRLT

-127 ERPRQLTLDIDG
+127 ERPKQLTLDIDG

-152 FHGLYGARIDSP
+152 YHGLYGARIYSP

-170 EIGDMVGGV
+170 ETGDMVGGL

-264 EWCHDLAYQAGSWP
+264 EWCHDLEYQAGSWS

-295 LHAFFLVTNLGKF
+295 LHAFFLVTNLSKF

-341 STDRGASTVQD
+341 STDRGASTVQN

-395 LKAAATLKA
+395 LKVAATLRLH
-404 ARSANHRSSRSRYR
+404 ARRITVHL
-418 QVVADAAE
+418 
-426 GVAKADRVELT
+426 G
-437 LQRDH
+437 
-442 HSIRKRATAA
+442 AA
-452 AVGDHDCL
+452 AD
-460 DGRNRFQRA
+460 
-469 IKKRK
+469 KWW
-474 KDRAPVLLNSYSR
+474 PTLLKGLPKLTALS

>member
-1 MGESLSTWTPSCNG
+1 MGESLSTWTPSCNSS
-15 AVRVE
+15 VRVE

-39 DNSGV
+39 DNSGAV
-44 IEALE
+44 EALE
-49 DNLVDQ
+49 DNLVDP
-55 RNPLRI
+55 RHPLRI
-61 LIRWPV
+61 RHSLASQLRTLVLQRAMGWIDLSDTDTLRRDPLWQLA
-67 SCVPWC
+67 
-73 CSDARGTTPLAQ
+73 CSDARGTMPLAQ

-152 FHGLYGARIDSP
+152 YHGLYGARIYSP

-170 EIGDMVGGV
+170 ETGDMVGGL

-199 RRLNESTGAQ
+199 KRLNESTGAQ

-219 DNATLEALEDR
+219 DNDTLEALEDR
-230 EIEYLGRLRSHTG
+230 GIEYLGRLRSHTG
-243 LQKLAAPLLK
+243 LQKLAAPHLK

-341 STDRGASTVQD
+341 STDRGASTVQG

-395 LKAAATLKA
+395 LKVAATLRLH
-404 ARSANHRSSRSRYR
+404 ARRITVHL
-418 QVVADAAE
+418 
-426 GVAKADRVELT
+426 G
-437 LQRDH
+437 
-442 HSIRKRATAA
+442 AA
-452 AVGDHDCL
+452 AD
-460 DGRNRFQRA
+460 
-469 IKKRK
+469 KWW
-474 KDRAPVLLNSYSR
+474 PTLLKGLPKLTALS